1 MRQSCRDR
9 FAAAPR
15 TPFAT
20 VKRHRFSH
28 ARQDALR
35 ERLSFHLRGTHFR
48 VVEVHDLA
56 SMTSLQQFSPLCDV
70 HHTSMKRMMLEE
82 DSEDIRSYHACER
95 RGCTRIFRPST
106 GYSDRT
112 AGQFD
117 NSRASAKRCPRCGSG
132 LYLAEVDHS
141 LKMETWEC
149 PEAGCDYAKEH
160 PSPSAR

>member
-1 MRQSCRDR
+1 
-9 FAAAPR
+9 
-15 TPFAT
+15 
-20 VKRHRFSH
+20 
-28 ARQDALR
+28 
-35 ERLSFHLRGTHFR
+35 
-48 VVEVHDLA
+48 
-56 SMTSLQQFSPLCDV
+56 
-70 HHTSMKRMMLEE
+70 MMLEE
-82 DSEDIRSYHACER
+82 DSEDIRSYHGCER

-117 NSRASAKRCPRCGSG
+117 NSRASAKRCPRFGSG